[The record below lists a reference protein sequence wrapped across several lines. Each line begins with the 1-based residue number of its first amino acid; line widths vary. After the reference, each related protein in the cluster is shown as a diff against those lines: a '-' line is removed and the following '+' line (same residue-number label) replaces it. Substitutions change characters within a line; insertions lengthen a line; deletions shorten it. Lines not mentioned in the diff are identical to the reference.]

1 MNIREH
7 SPISPAK
14 ILREAVL
21 EDIPLIMKLERIP
34 EFHTMVG
41 VCSEQEHVAAFHDP
55 DVRYFVV
62 SENKGET
69 AGFALLRGLQ
79 SPHRNLELKR
89 FVIAEPGRG
98 LGYRALAAL
107 MAHVFQQLHAHR
119 LWLDVYETNTRAQH
133 LYRKAGFQQDGIF
146 REAIFRD
153 GEFHTLLLM
162 SILDREYAQ
171 TSAAR

>member
-1 MNIREH
+1 M
-7 SPISPAK
+7 
-14 ILREAVL
+14 L